1 LEYAKKSEKIC
12 TAFICL
18 PIRRKTFRA
27 TPAPSS
33 DSNVRPTTTLPSVS
47 KFDQKMNGHGFFRS
61 EYATGGTGN
70 DAHLTPRS
78 GS

>member
-1 LEYAKKSEKIC
+1 LEYAKKGEKIC
-12 TAFICL
+12 TAFISL
-18 PIRRKTFRA
+18 PTRRKPFRA
-27 TPAPSS
+27 TAAPSS
-33 DSNVRPTTTLPSVS
+33 DSNVQLTTTLPLVS
-47 KFDQKMNGHGFFRS
+47 KFDQKMNGDGFFRS